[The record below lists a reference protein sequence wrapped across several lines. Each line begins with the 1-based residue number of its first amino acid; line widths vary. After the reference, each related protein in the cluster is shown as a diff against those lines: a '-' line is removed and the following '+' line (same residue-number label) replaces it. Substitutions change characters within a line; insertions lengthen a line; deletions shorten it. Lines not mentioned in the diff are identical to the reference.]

1 VSPKKKPKRA
11 PRKAQSR
18 VLKAVP
24 WAALG
29 LAVLVLASMA
39 LLGGPN
45 RLASLLA
52 RRVSHAA
59 GAVDL
64 TVVHSNDT
72 YGYVF
77 PCG

>member
-1 VSPKKKPKRA
+1 VNPKKKPKRA
-11 PRKAQSR
+11 PKRAQSALFR
-18 VLKAVP
+18 AVP

-39 LLGGPN
+39 ILGGPSH
-45 RLASLLA
+45 LASALA
-52 RRVSHAA
+52 RRVSHAT
-59 GAVDL
+59 GAIDL
-64 TVVHSNDT
+64 TIVHSNDT

>member
-1 VSPKKKPKRA
+1 MSPQKKPKRTS
-11 PRKAQSR
+11 KGAQGGVFR
-18 VLKAVP
+18 AAP

-45 RLASLLA
+45 RLASALA

-59 GAVDL
+59 GAIDL
-64 TVVHSNDT
+64 TIVHSNDT